1 MFLIVF
7 PDRKENT
14 MKHIIAPL
22 ILLTTLLQIANV
34 MAAESIVGT
43 WQGKL
48 VTSPGAE
55 MNIQFIITQESTSSY
70 SAILNSPDEG
80 GIKNIKA
87 SSVAFNS
94 GTLKLDAVELNG
106 FYEGVLKN
114 GKIDGKW
121 KQEGS
126 SFPLMLSS
134 YAKPTFSKKDMDT
147 LLGSWNGKLAIPGG
161 TLTAI
166 FRFEMSQKG
175 EFVGFSDWPDNG
187 GYGAPIADMEI
198 SDGNLSLKIP
208 IINGEYKGKFTDNKI
223 IGELRKPEIPVPL
236 PLTLEK
242 GEYIPPGYALS
253 LPKDIMEQ
261 LLGRWK
267 GEMAA
272 WDKKSAPNKLVFRFE
287 KSKNGDFTG
296 FVDMSVLGAKG
307 MPVTEATLSDGKLT
321 LKIKAAL
328 PSEFKGQLSGDKL
341 AGEWKARN
349 DTIPLLLTKEKP

>member
-1 MFLIVF
+1 MFILIIQHF
-7 PDRKENT
+7 DQEEKT
-14 MKHIIAPL
+14 MKNFIKLLVLLIAV
-22 ILLTTLLQIANV
+22 LQLNSA

-48 VTSPGAE
+48 VIGPVDE
-55 MNIQFIITQESTSSY
+55 MTIQFIIAQDTKGSY
-70 SAILNSPDEG
+70 SALLNSLDEG
-80 GIKNIKA
+80 SIKNIKVD
-87 SSVAFNS
+87 SVAYAS
-94 GTLKLDAVELNG
+94 GVLKLEVDELNG
-106 FYEGVLKN
+106 SFEGVLKD

-121 KQEGS
+121 KQEGT
-126 SFPLMLSS
+126 SFPLVLGP
-134 YAKPTFSKKDMDT
+134 YEKHTISKKDMEK

-161 TLTAI
+161 SLTAI
-166 FRFEMSQKG
+166 FRFEMSIKG
-175 EFVGFSDWPDNG
+175 EFVGLSDWPDNG

-223 IGELRKPEIPVPL
+223 IGEFKKPEIPVPL

-242 GEYIPPGYALS
+242 GELAYTLN
-253 LPKDIMEQ
+253 LPKETIEK
-261 LLGRWK
+261 LSGKWN
-267 GEMAA
+267 GEMEA
-272 WDKKSAPNKLVFRFE
+272 WDKKSATNKLVFRFE

-296 FVDMSVLGAKG
+296 FVDMPVLGAKG

-341 AGEWKARN
+341 AGEWKVRN